1 MNYLD
6 LMYLFQAT
14 VSLGLVNRLATP
26 RNQAE
31 EAGIAD
37 VSASGSRPTIGL
49 IDLHSFCGL
58 LVDQRINWF

>member
-1 MNYLD
+1 
-6 LMYLFQAT
+6 
-14 VSLGLVNRLATP
+14 LAPP

-31 EAGIAD
+31 EAGIAN
-37 VSASGSRPTIGL
+37 VSASSSRPTIGF